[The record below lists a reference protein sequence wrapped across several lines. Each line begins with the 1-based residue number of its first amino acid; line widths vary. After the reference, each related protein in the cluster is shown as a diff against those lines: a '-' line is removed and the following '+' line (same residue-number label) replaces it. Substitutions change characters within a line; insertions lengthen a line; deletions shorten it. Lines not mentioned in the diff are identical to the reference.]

1 MSALAHLESLL
12 RDRKLDVTLT
22 TSALWKQ
29 TGGERAPIGVPALD
43 TALGGG
49 LPRGQLSEIVGARSS
64 GRTTVLCHAL
74 AASAA
79 RGEAVALI
87 DPSDRFDPGSA
98 SALGLDVRRL
108 LWVRGAGDAASATAA
123 LKAMNLILQAGN
135 FGLVALDL
143 ADVPAPAMRA
153 FPFTTWLRMA
163 RVIEG
168 TQSVALLAGAA
179 HLARSAGGI
188 TLSLDRPANRAHV
201 AWTGTSH
208 RARLLRAITLHSR
221 LITARTVNPEPEPE
235 PEP

>member
-1 MSALAHLESLL
+1 MSALAQLESLL

-29 TGGERAPIGVPALD
+29 RGDERAAMGVPALD
-43 TALGGG
+43 AALGGG
-49 LPRGQLSEIVGARSS
+49 LPRGQLSEIVGARSA

-79 RGEAVALI
+79 RGEAVALV

-98 SALGLDVRRL
+98 AALGLDVRRL
-108 LWVRGAGDAASATAA
+108 LWVRGTGDAASATAA
-123 LKAMNLILQAGN
+123 LKAMSLILQAGN
-135 FGLVALDL
+135 FGLIAIDL

-168 TQSVALLAGAA
+168 TQSVALLVGAA
-179 HLARSAGGI
+179 HLARSAGGV
-188 TLSLDRPANRAHV
+188 TVLLERPADRAHV

-208 RARLLRAITLHSR
+208 RARLLSAITLHSR
-221 LITARTVNPEPEPE
+221 LITARSTNRNVEP
-235 PEP
+235 

>member
-29 TGGERAPIGVPALD
+29 RGDERAAMGVPALD

-49 LPRGQLSEIVGARSS
+49 LPRGQLSEIIGARSA
-64 GRTTVLCHAL
+64 GRTTVLFHAL

-79 RGEAVALI
+79 RGEAVALV

-108 LWVRGAGDAASATAA
+108 LWVRGTGDAASATTA
-123 LKAMNLILQAGN
+123 LKAMSLILQAGN
-135 FGLVALDL
+135 FGLIAIDL
-143 ADVPAPAMRA
+143 ADVPASAMRA

-168 TQSVALLAGAA
+168 TQSVALLVGAA
-179 HLARSAGGI
+179 HLARSAGGV
-188 TLSLDRPANRAHV
+188 TVSLERPADRTHV

-208 RARLLRAITLHSR
+208 RARLLSAITLHSR
-221 LITARTVNPEPEPE
+221 LITARTTEP
-235 PEP
+235 